1 MNNRFK
7 THHPFT
13 PNASSVSCQRIICLS
28 ETDDAFLDNAKNVR
42 NKSIKRAKY
51 LKVVNKK

>member
-13 PNASSVSCQRIICLS
+13 PNASSISCQRIICLS
-28 ETDDAFLDNAKNVR
+28 ETNDAFLDNAKNKR
-42 NKSIKRAKY
+42 NKSIKPVKY